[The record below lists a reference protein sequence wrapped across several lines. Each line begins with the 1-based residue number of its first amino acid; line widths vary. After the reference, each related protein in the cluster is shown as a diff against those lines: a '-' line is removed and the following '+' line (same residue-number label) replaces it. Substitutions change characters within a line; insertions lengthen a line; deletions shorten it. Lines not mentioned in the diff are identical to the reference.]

1 MQMLPSDAK
10 CITSRDGSTGYIFGG
25 ILNNTV
31 TNALFVFNSTTSQV
45 SRVNTRIKSMQY
57 RNLSRCLSSCSNTAC
72 NYSVEQFNS
81 SLWRERCQWQ
91 IFERFVVIPPIG
103 QYMVTGI
110 VTIICWFYSCF
121 QRGSILL
128 CVTTPVYV
136 MRIPFILLEQREVS
150 EKNLFWFIDMNS
162 IDCLVC
168 NILTMY
174 EINLTTGD
182 CTISLIFL
190 CSNNPLSS
198 FSNSLCYMFTFARS
212 VFSLSSFRIYDN
224 KF

>member
-72 NYSVEQFNS
+72 NYSVEQFSS

-128 CVTTPVYV
+128 CDHTCVCYENTLYIIGTERSIWKEP
-136 MRIPFILLEQREVS
+136 ILIHRHEQY
-150 EKNLFWFIDMNS
+150 W
-162 IDCLVC
+162 
-168 NILTMY
+168 
-174 EINLTTGD
+174 
-182 CTISLIFL
+182 
-190 CSNNPLSS
+190 LSR
-198 FSNSLCYMFTFARS
+198 L
-212 VFSLSSFRIYDN
+212 
-224 KF
+224 